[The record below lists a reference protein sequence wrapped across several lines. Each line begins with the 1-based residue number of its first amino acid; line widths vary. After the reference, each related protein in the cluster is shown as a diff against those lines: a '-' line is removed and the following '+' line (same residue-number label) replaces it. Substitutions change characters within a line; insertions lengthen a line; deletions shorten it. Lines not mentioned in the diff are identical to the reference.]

1 MHDLSA
7 VALVLLAGCS
17 NASDASG
24 VLSSPLADGGTVVV
38 GTPCAPVLEE
48 SATFGGSAPQDVE
61 VETVAAMTS
70 GAAVCLAFHFQGRVT
85 CPYGQSADGGSPD
98 GKGCETPDGQP
109 VTSAVQ
115 PQCVNRTAAVAVTW
129 SCRCANVDG
138 QTDDGPY
145 CNCPMGTTCAQAVLA
160 LGSMPSV
167 LSGAYCVP
175 TGSVA
180 SADTCSAE
188 CDPVKHPCP

>member
-1 MHDLSA
+1 M
-7 VALVLLAGCS
+7 
-17 NASDASG
+17 
-24 VLSSPLADGGTVVV
+24 VV
-38 GTPCAPVLEE
+38 GTPCVPMSEQ
-48 SATFGGSAPQDVE
+48 SATFGGSSRQDAE
-61 VETVAAMTS
+61 LETVPTMTS
-70 GAAVCLAFHFQGRVT
+70 GSAVCLGFHFQGRVT

-98 GKGCETPDGQP
+98 GKGCETTGGQP
-109 VTSAVQ
+109 VASAVQ

-138 QTDDGPY
+138 QTGDGPY
-145 CNCPMGTTCAQAVLA
+145 CNCPMGTTCAQAVSA
-160 LGSMPSV
+160 LTSATSV

-175 TGSVA
+175 TGSFA